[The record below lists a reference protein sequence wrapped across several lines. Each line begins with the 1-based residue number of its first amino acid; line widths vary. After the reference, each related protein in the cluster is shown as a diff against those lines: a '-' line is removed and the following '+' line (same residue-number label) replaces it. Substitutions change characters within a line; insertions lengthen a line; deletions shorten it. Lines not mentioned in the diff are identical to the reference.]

1 MPKANFAKKFARR
14 FERLKLDSSKFSE
27 ILYSNT
33 TPDKFSIYQ
42 VKITFKHLSFARKVL
57 AVTCIEVLNFSF
69 FWFILDYKYQNNLS

>member
-14 FERLKLDSSKFSE
+14 FERLKLDTSKFSD

-42 VKITFKHLSFARKVL
+42 VKITFEHLRFARKVH
-57 AVTCIEVLNFSF
+57 VTCRKFLIFLVYSRL
-69 FWFILDYKYQNNLS
+69 